1 VITSDY
7 PLYIKSADHKAC
19 DTADWTISLK
29 LNWFYLRILYWLL
42 DSLLREMYS
51 MVKAVGLGL
60 DYYYPWEKYSNE
72 IYWWYTFQM
81 DLGIQLIKSRLERD
95 WPDPADDARDL
106 FTCGSRITHSV
117 VVRNYFSVSMDYRK
131 V

>member
-1 VITSDY
+1 M
-7 PLYIKSADHKAC
+7 KSTDHEAC

-60 DYYYPWEKYSNE
+60 DYYYPWEKYSND
-72 IYWWYTFQM
+72 INWWYRFQM
-81 DLGIQLIKSRLERD
+81 D
-95 WPDPADDARDL
+95 
-106 FTCGSRITHSV
+106 SV